1 MSYEVLRLERSGHV
15 AVITLNR
22 PDMMNALSRQLTTE
36 FHAALDEVAGQ
47 FPDIRVLILTGEGR
61 AFCSGADLTEMGKSF
76 AATPPGQPRQA
87 SPEVDRSLRIQ
98 SLAIRLR
105 QMPQPTI
112 AAVNGAAVGA
122 GLSIALASEIRI
134 ASEKARFSCIFV
146 RRSLVPDTVS
156 SYTVAALAG
165 QSIANEMALTGRIY
179 DAQWAQQVG
188 LVNKVVPPE
197 KLMDEARAMAEEIA
211 SNPPLAVKAIK
222 QLMYAHS
229 PAWED
234 VIKLEDEAAVP
245 LSGSEDQ
252 REAVYAF
259 LENRQPVYKGR

>member
-1 MSYEVLRLERSGHV
+1 MSYEVLRLERFGHV

-22 PDMMNALSRQLTTE
+22 PDMMNALNRQLTTE

-61 AFCSGADLTEMGKSF
+61 AFCSGADLTEMGKSL
-76 AATPPGQPRQA
+76 AATPPGEPRQA

-98 SLAIRLR
+98 SIVIRLR

-122 GLSIALASEIRI
+122 GFSIALASEIRI

-146 RRSLVPDTVS
+146 KRSLVPDTAS
-156 SYTVAALAG
+156 SYTLTALAG

-179 DAQWAQQVG
+179 DAQWAQQAG

-211 SNPPLAVKAIK
+211 SNPPLAVKSIK

-245 LSGSEDQ
+245 LSGSDDQ

-259 LENRQPVYKGR
+259 LENRPPVYKGR

>member
-1 MSYEVLRLERSGHV
+1 
-15 AVITLNR
+15 
-22 PDMMNALSRQLTTE
+22 MMNALSRQLTAELHT
-36 FHAALDEVAGQ
+36 ALDEVAGQ

-61 AFCSGADLTEMGKSF
+61 AFCSGADLTEMGKSL
-76 AATPPGQPRQA
+76 AATAPGEPRQTD
-87 SPEVDRSLRIQ
+87 PEVDRSRRIQ
-98 SLAIRLR
+98 SLAVRLR

-134 ASEKARFSCIFV
+134 ASETARFSCIFV
-146 RRSLVPDTVS
+146 RRSLVPDTAS

-179 DAQWAQQVG
+179 DAQWAQQAG

-197 KLMDEARAMAEEIA
+197 ELMNEARAMAEEIA
-211 SNPPLAVKAIK
+211 SNPPLAVKATK

-259 LENRQPVYKGR
+259 LENRAPVYKGK